1 MRHAMDIDQQRDTP
15 TQESGHQIIL
25 PGDVLPDI
33 IHVIPQENRPFF
45 PGQALPLLMNAEIW
59 LPTLKSIQDR
69 GQEVVGLIASRTAL
83 SESPSP
89 DELYTMGTVCRIHRV
104 QRNDDH
110 LQVIVEGLQRFR
122 VRRWVRRELPLVVA
136 AEYFPEHS
144 GPGSTAIQ
152 PQEVKA
158 YAVAIINTIKELIP
172 LNPLYGEELKVFLAR
187 FSPNE
192 PAVLADFAAG
202 LTSASK
208 AELQDV
214 LETLP
219 LLPRLE
225 KVLEL
230 LHKELQIARTQ
241 MEIREHVEGEIKE
254 HQREAFLRQQLS
266 FIEKEL
272 GISKDDKTAEIDEF
286 TARLDL
292 LTLPDAVLT
301 KVNDEMKKLAVLEP
315 GSPEYGV
322 TRNYLDW
329 LTGLPWGIQSD
340 DCQDLD
346 LAAEVLDRH
355 HEGLDDVKQRI
366 IEFLALGIMKNDA
379 AGSIVLFV
387 GPPGVGKTSLGRSIA
402 DALGRKFYRFSVG
415 GMRDE
420 AEVKGHRRTYIGAMP
435 GKLIQAIKDCG
446 VSNPVIML
454 DEVDKIGSS
463 HQGDPASAL
472 LEVLD
477 PEQNSA
483 FHDHYLD
490 VDFDLSKV
498 LFVCT
503 ANQLDTIPSP
513 LLDRM
518 DVLHL
523 SGYLADE
530 KLAIARR
537 HLLPRQLTHAGLK
550 QRGDLRID
558 TAALKRIIDGYSR
571 EAGVRQLE
579 KAIAAVVRKA
589 VVKLLHDEPRPIRVR
604 ASNVEEYL
612 GQPIY
617 RPEQLQRGIGVVT
630 GLAWTA
636 LGGATLSI
644 EATRIHE
651 RGAGFKITGQLGSV
665 MQESANIALSYVTAN
680 AAALEV
686 PPGFLDDAFIHL
698 HVPAGATPKDGPSAG
713 VTMAVALLS
722 LARGQAGRADI
733 AMTGELTLTGAV
745 YPVGGIQEKLIAAK
759 RQGIKEIILPAANER
774 DFAEV
779 PEHVREGLTMH
790 FVDTF
795 TEVVALVF

>member
-1 MRHAMDIDQQRDTP
+1 
-15 TQESGHQIIL
+15 
-25 PGDVLPDI
+25 
-33 IHVIPQENRPFF
+33 
-45 PGQALPLLMNAEIW
+45 
-59 LPTLKSIQDR
+59 
-69 GQEVVGLIASRTAL
+69 
-83 SESPSP
+83 
-89 DELYTMGTVCRIHRV
+89 
-104 QRNDDH
+104 
-110 LQVIVEGLQRFR
+110 
-122 VRRWVRRELPLVVA
+122 
-136 AEYFPEHS
+136 
-144 GPGSTAIQ
+144 
-152 PQEVKA
+152 
-158 YAVAIINTIKELIP
+158 
-172 LNPLYGEELKVFLAR
+172 
-187 FSPNE
+187 
-192 PAVLADFAAG
+192 
-202 LTSASK
+202 
-208 AELQDV
+208 
-214 LETLP
+214 
-219 LLPRLE
+219 
-225 KVLEL
+225 
-230 LHKELQIARTQ
+230 
-241 MEIREHVEGEIKE
+241 
-254 HQREAFLRQQLS
+254 
-266 FIEKEL
+266 
-272 GISKDDKTAEIDEF
+272 
-286 TARLDL
+286 
-292 LTLPDAVLT
+292 
-301 KVNDEMKKLAVLEP
+301 MKK
-315 GSPEYGV
+315 
-322 TRNYLDW
+322 
-329 LTGLPWGIQSD
+329 
-340 DCQDLD
+340 
-346 LAAEVLDRH
+346 
-355 HEGLDDVKQRI
+355 
-366 IEFLALGIMKNDA
+366 DA
-379 AGSIVLFV
+379 AGSILLFV

-571 EAGVRQLE
+571 EAGVRQLD
-579 KAIAAVVRKA
+579 KAISAVVRKA
-589 VVKLLHDEPRPIRVR
+589 VVKLLRDEARPIRVR
-604 ASNVEEYL
+604 ARDVEQYL

-617 RPEQLQRGIGVVT
+617 RPEQRQEGIGVVT

-636 LGGATLSI
+636 LGGVTLSI

-686 PPGFLDDAFIHL
+686 PAGYLDDAFIHL

-713 VTMAVALLS
+713 VTMATALLS
-722 LARGQAGRADI
+722 LARGQAGRPDI

-790 FVDTF
+790 FVEHF